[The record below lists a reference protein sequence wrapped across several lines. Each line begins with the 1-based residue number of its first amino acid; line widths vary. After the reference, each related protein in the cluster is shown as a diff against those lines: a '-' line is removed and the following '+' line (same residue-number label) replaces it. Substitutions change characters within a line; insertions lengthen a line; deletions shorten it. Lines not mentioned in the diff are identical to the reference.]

1 MLLLP
6 TLSLGTLLLSLLKG
20 LEINELF
27 PPYWVWERERGGKK
41 DGRGLSSMPLCWYSI
56 YLERH
61 EEEEE
66 KEEDCPAA
74 SIPADAFE
82 TSAKKVDGKRERK
95 KILSEIEMG
104 TKVGQGRKKRRG
116 AFPFSSPLTTLPLS
130 SSYCVRSVDSPFLL
144 YALFLATGQDNSSV
158 ILS

>member
-27 PPYWVWERERGGKK
+27 PPYWVWERERGR
-41 DGRGLSSMPLCWYSI
+41 GRKTEEASPLCRYAGI

-104 TKVGQGRKKRRG
+104 TKVGQGRKGRRG
-116 AFPFSSPLTTLPLS
+116 GVPFFLPFNYTLPLS

>member
-27 PPYWVWERERGGKK
+27 PPYWVWERERGR
-41 DGRGLSSMPLCWYSI
+41 GRKTEEASPLCRYAGI

-104 TKVGQGRKKRRG
+104 TKVGQGRKRRRG
-116 AFPFSSPLTTLPLS
+116 TFPFNYSSSFFIILCALRRQPFSPL
-130 SSYCVRSVDSPFLL
+130 CPFL
-144 YALFLATGQDNSSV
+144 GHRSR
-158 ILS
+158 

>member
-1 MLLLP
+1 MG
-6 TLSLGTLLLSLLKG
+6 LGKRKG
-20 LEINELF
+20 
-27 PPYWVWERERGGKK
+27 RKRGRKTEEG
-41 DGRGLSSMPLCWYSI
+41 SPLCRYAGI

-74 SIPADAFE
+74 IAADAFE